1 MKKVFR
7 SFSYVLFVVCLLTL
21 LSIVAFAQESNND
34 GGLKGP
40 TNLFIEVCDNLFAEN
55 SNYRAIDKNGFD
67 VTESFL
73 SAHQAEYNSR
83 NYMAIWNS
91 VKGDLSVIS
100 WTVESLQPYLLM
112 SGSVS
117 ESFYVL
123 GETTDHMPG
132 KTFEMTYTISG
143 TYRYHDSTGQIS
155 ECSDAVLDITRF
167 DAGAL
172 FSYKQFATS
181 TNSRISNDKKS
192 VTFSARFSIT
202 LSYSALNGP
211 GITWWT
217 EDFGPYSNSV
227 TGRV

>member
-1 MKKVFR
+1 MGSSCIFHSCFDSKHICFTCKVKKG
-7 SFSYVLFVVCLLTL
+7 VL
-21 LSIVAFAQESNND
+21 
-34 GGLKGP
+34 
-40 TNLFIEVCDNLFAEN
+40 
-55 SNYRAIDKNGFD
+55 
-67 VTESFL
+67 
-73 SAHQAEYNSR
+73 
-83 NYMAIWNS
+83 
-91 VKGDLSVIS
+91 
-100 WTVESLQPYLLM
+100 
-112 SGSVS
+112 
-117 ESFYVL
+117 
-123 GETTDHMPG
+123 
-132 KTFEMTYTISG
+132 TISG

-202 LSYSALNGP
+202 LSYNALNVP